1 MRDMPIKK
9 GILILLFG
17 FFASTSLGQ
26 DKGFG
31 LGIIVGEPTG
41 ISAKQWLSQRTA
53 LDLGLAWS
61 FRRSGF
67 FHVHADY
74 LWHFPDAIR
83 AQEQLV
89 LYAGLGGRFGA
100 VSHDALFGLRIVGGL
115 AFWPRGAPIDLFL
128 EFAPI
133 LDLVPA
139 TELSANGGI
148 GIRFFFNK

>member
-1 MRDMPIKK
+1 MMQMKSE
-9 GILILLFG
+9 ILLLLFAL
-17 FFASTSLGQ
+17 FASTSLGQ

-31 LGIIVGEPTG
+31 LGIIAGEPTG

-61 FRRSGF
+61 FRHSGY

-83 AQEQLV
+83 AQERLV

-100 VSHDALFGLRIVGGL
+100 VSHDALFG
-115 AFWPRGAPIDLFL
+115 
-128 EFAPI
+128 
-133 LDLVPA
+133 VP
-139 TELSANGGI
+139 
-148 GIRFFFNK
+148 GIRSDS